1 MAKSSKEMDRKL
13 PMLMKWMQDRNM
25 RLMAHRN
32 MGRVINDIAQIVIT
46 ILISNVLI
54 ISIPQDL

>member
-1 MAKSSKEMDRKL
+1 MT
-13 PMLMKWMQDRNM
+13 
-25 RLMAHRN
+25 HRN
-32 MGRVINDIAQIVIT
+32 MGRVINDIVQIVIT